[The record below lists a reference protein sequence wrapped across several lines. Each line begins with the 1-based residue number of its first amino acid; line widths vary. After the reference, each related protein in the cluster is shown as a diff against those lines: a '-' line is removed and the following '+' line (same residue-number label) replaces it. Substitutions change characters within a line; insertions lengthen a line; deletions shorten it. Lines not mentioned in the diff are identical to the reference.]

1 MKNRGSRSIFT
12 SLFENENVLTEVV
25 APERKGR
32 SPILLKKQNEK
43 LIHRYYYYIK
53 ITRKQYQDT
62 LTILED
68 EFTLSQRTI
77 INIISQEH
85 QSLRTLNTNK
95 PDTNF
100 FKRKYPYFV
109 W

>member
-12 SLFENENVLTEVV
+12 SLFEDDKVSAEVA

-43 LIHRYYYYIK
+43 LVHRYYYYIK
-53 ITRKQYQDT
+53 ISRKQYQDT
-62 LTILED
+62 LTILEE
-68 EFTLSQRTI
+68 EFSLSQRTI

-85 QSLRTLNTNK
+85 TALRTLNSSK
-95 PDTNF
+95 PDTTF
-100 FKRKYPYFV
+100 FKRKYPYYV